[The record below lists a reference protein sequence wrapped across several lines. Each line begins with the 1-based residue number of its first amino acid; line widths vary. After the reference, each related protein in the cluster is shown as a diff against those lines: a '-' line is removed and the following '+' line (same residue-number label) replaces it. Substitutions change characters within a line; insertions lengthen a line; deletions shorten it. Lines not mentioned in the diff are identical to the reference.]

1 MMSPAWARLK
11 SRLQRS
17 TRIGR
22 LHRAVSRA
30 LDDWVRPLALRASV
44 RHLHGPRRVRYE
56 DDELI
61 ALCVV
66 RNGALHVGS
75 FLRHHQALGI
85 KHIVLLDNGSTD
97 GTVELAQAFEGVT
110 ILRTRRPY
118 RTYETALKR
127 YLVRRFARGRWSL
140 MVDID
145 ELFDYPCS
153 DRMGV
158 DALLTYLNRNA
169 YTAVLA
175 QMLDLFS
182 DVPLD
187 RLESTPQ
194 DSLRERYRYYDT
206 SAVERHP
213 YRFGTPANPA
223 IWAHAGG
230 IRKTLFGTENGLTK
244 ACLVRLVPP
253 LIPFEGF
260 HQAAN
265 AAIADFTA
273 VLLHYPFVATFREK
287 VREAVR
293 TDRYRVSAGEEYV
306 KYWARLSDGDDLRF
320 LRPTARR
327 YEGLDQLLEEGFLVI
342 SPAYRRWVEA
352 QNGRR
357 PPRG

>member
-1 MMSPAWARLK
+1 VPYR
-11 SRLQRS
+11 
-17 TRIGR
+17 
-22 LHRAVSRA
+22 
-30 LDDWVRPLALRASV
+30 
-44 RHLHGPRRVRYE
+44 

-66 RNGALHVGS
+66 RNGALHVAS
-75 FLRHHQALGI
+75 FLRHHQALGV

-97 GTVELAQAFEGVT
+97 ATVELARSFQGVT

-118 RTYETALKR
+118 RTYETVLKR
-127 YLVRRFARGRWSL
+127 YLIRRFARGRWSL
-140 MVDID
+140 TVDID
-145 ELFDYPCS
+145 ELFDYPGS
-153 DRMGV
+153 DRMGL
-158 DALLTYLNRNA
+158 DGLLTYLNRHA

-187 RLESTPQ
+187 RLDSAPQ
-194 DSLRERYRYYDT
+194 DSLQERYRYYDT

-213 YRFGTPANPA
+213 YRFGTPANPE
-223 IWAHAGG
+223 IRAHAGG

-253 LIPFEGF
+253 LIPFVGF

-273 VLLHYPFVATFREK
+273 VLLHYPFVASFREK

-306 KYWARLSDGDDLRF
+306 KYWARLRDGDDLRL

-327 YEGLDQLLEEGFLVI
+327 YESPDRLLDEGFLVT
-342 SPAYRRWVEA
+342 SPAYRQWVEA
-352 QNGRR
+352 QSGPRVRR
-357 PPRG
+357 E